1 VNMNLND
8 FLGGGVMVAALAI
21 ALFFVRSWRRTR
33 DRFFLLFALAF
44 AIMSAE
50 RWGLLFVRPEHELR
64 HSVYLLRLAA
74 FSLILVA
81 VIDKNRNAR
90 SP

>member
-1 VNMNLND
+1 MND
-8 FLGGGVMVAALAI
+8 FLNGGVMMAALAV
-21 ALFFVRSWRRTR
+21 ALFFARSWRRTG

-44 AIMSAE
+44 AVLSGE
-50 RWGLLFVRPEHELR
+50 RWGLLFVRPDHELR

-81 VIDKNRNAR
+81 VIDKNRSSR
-90 SP
+90 T

>member
-1 VNMNLND
+1 MND
-8 FLGGGVMVAALAI
+8 FLNGGVMMAALAV
-21 ALFFVRSWRRTR
+21 ALFFARSWRRTG

-44 AIMSAE
+44 ALLSAE
-50 RWGLLFVRPEHELR
+50 RWGLLYVRPDHELR

-81 VIDKNRNAR
+81 VIDKNRSSR
-90 SP
+90 T

>member
-1 VNMNLND
+1 MND
-8 FLGGGVMVAALAI
+8 FLGGGVMVAALAV
-21 ALFFVRSWRRTR
+21 ALFFARSWRRTG

-44 AIMSAE
+44 AVLSAE
-50 RWGLLFVRPEHELR
+50 RWGLLFVRPDHELR

-81 VIDKNRNAR
+81 VIENNLSSRT
-90 SP
+90 

>member
-1 VNMNLND
+1 MND
-8 FLGGGVMVAALAI
+8 FLNGGVMMAALAV
-21 ALFFVRSWRRTR
+21 ALFFARSWRRTG

-44 AIMSAE
+44 ALLSAE
-50 RWGLLFVRPEHELR
+50 RWGLLYVRPDHELR

-81 VIDKNRNAR
+81 VIDKNRSSRA
-90 SP
+90 

>member
-1 VNMNLND
+1 MND
-8 FLGGGVMVAALAI
+8 FLNGGVMMAALAV
-21 ALFFVRSWRRTR
+21 ALFFARSWRRTG

-44 AIMSAE
+44 AVLSAE
-50 RWGLLFVRPEHELR
+50 RWGLLFVRPDHELR

-81 VIDKNRNAR
+81 VIDKNRSSR
-90 SP
+90 T

>member
-1 VNMNLND
+1 MND
-8 FLGGGVMVAALAI
+8 FVGGGVMVAALAV
-21 ALFFVRSWRRTR
+21 ALFFTRSWRRTG

-44 AIMSAE
+44 ALLSAE
-50 RWGLLFVRPEHELR
+50 RWGLLFIRPEHELR

-81 VIDKNRNAR
+81 VIDKNRASR
-90 SP
+90 R

>member
-1 VNMNLND
+1 MND
-8 FLGGGVMVAALAI
+8 FLGGGVMVAALAV
-21 ALFFVRSWRRTR
+21 ALFFARSWRRTG

-44 AIMSAE
+44 ALLSAE
-50 RWGLLFVRPEHELR
+50 RWGLLFVRPDHELR

-81 VIDKNRNAR
+81 VIDKNRSSR
-90 SP
+90 T

>member
-1 VNMNLND
+1 MND
-8 FLGGGVMVAALAI
+8 FLGGGVMMAALAV
-21 ALFFVRSWRRTR
+21 ALFFARSWRRTG

-44 AIMSAE
+44 ALLSAE
-50 RWGLLFVRPEHELR
+50 RWGLLFVRPDHELR

-81 VIDKNRNAR
+81 VIDKNRSSRA
-90 SP
+90 